1 MGVIL
6 FEKMNLP
13 IIKKTKTGYSTDAEV
28 LDMLR
33 HESPIVEKILAYR
46 SVAKLVSTYCEGLAV
61 LINDKTKRIHTTF
74 NQMVTATGRL
84 SSSDPNLQ
92 NIPVRTEKGRE
103 IRALFYPGAG
113 YDTLVS
119 ADSVSYTHLS
129 ILHDGLG
136 ELIANQFKRDIIG
149 CGLGDSISLLAKWMP
164 SNNTSSKQKRSE
176 AIILQSLLHLS
187 AREYRKTLSRLREYL
202 ALSLIHI

>member
-1 MGVIL
+1 
-6 FEKMNLP
+6 MNLP

-92 NIPVRTEKGRE
+92 NIPVRTEKVE
-103 IRALFYPGAG
+103 KFVPY
-113 YDTLVS
+113 
-119 ADSVSYTHLS
+119 S
-129 ILHDGLG
+129 IQVQG
-136 ELIANQFKRDIIG
+136 
-149 CGLGDSISLLAKWMP
+149 
-164 SNNTSSKQKRSE
+164 T
-176 AIILQSLLHLS
+176 ILW
-187 AREYRKTLSRLREYL
+187 
-202 ALSLIHI
+202 

>member
-1 MGVIL
+1 MAETTARFKEELAQVQEEIYELAGETFNINSPKQLGVIL
-6 FEKMNLP
+6 FEKLNLP

-61 LINDKTKRIHTTF
+61 LINDKTHRIHTTF

-103 IRALFYPGAG
+103 IRALFYPGIG
-113 YDTLVS
+113 YD
-119 ADSVSYTHLS
+119 
-129 ILHDGLG
+129 
-136 ELIANQFKRDIIG
+136 
-149 CGLGDSISLLAKWMP
+149 
-164 SNNTSSKQKRSE
+164 
-176 AIILQSLLHLS
+176 
-187 AREYRKTLSRLREYL
+187 
-202 ALSLIHI
+202 LSLIHI